1 MDVSASAHAGSRDE
15 VAPPLV
21 RAELARILASDLFVR
36 SDRLSAFLSFIV
48 SRTLDGQGESLKE
61 LTIALELYGKGPDFS
76 TAADPIVRVDA
87 RRLRDKLREYY
98 ATHPDAAIVIEVPKG
113 SYTPMFH
120 DVAAP
125 GTAPRLTTPAPAT
138 AGGRSRRSWLLA
150 AAALAVSA
158 AAFWGFAR
166 LRMEGNPDIVR
177 LLTVTSLPG
186 AEEDPSLSPDGNYV
200 VFSWNSSATQRE
212 DDIWLKAVDSDELI
226 PLTRTADA
234 IERFPRWS
242 PDGRS
247 VLFTRILGSQ
257 ISLFTVSRQSGRE
270 KLIVEGGANAAWAPD
285 GQSIVMVLRM
295 PGAPHGLVHYELGTG
310 ARLTLT
316 DPPAGVTDVH
326 PRVSP
331 DGLTVAFQR
340 SGAGRSAIHTV
351 PVKGGEPS
359 RISEWF
365 SGPTGGLEWTPDG
378 REILFPRPETSGR
391 RLVRMPIDRSGDAVP
406 VTAVPHGA
414 IAPSASAFLNGR
426 GYRLAV
432 VNGQPDIG
440 LRLIDFAAARRVAT
454 VAADSPFCDAT
465 RMDTPGRFSPD
476 GSQIAFASDR
486 GGSHQIWIANR
497 DGSDLRSVTT
507 FPDAI
512 VNPGSWS
519 PDSQWL
525 TFEATIRGATHIYR
539 VRVNGGPTERVTSGT
554 AMEID
559 PEWSRDGRWI
569 YFAANESGA
578 SAIWKVPAGGGEPRR
593 LTSDVGYEPRESSD
607 GRSVY
612 FIDRHRSFGLGP
624 PGALK
629 RVSTEGG
636 AAEVIDLAVM
646 PGAWEVT
653 DAGIVFLSSAGA
665 AGQLQ
670 ATPPPN
676 MVQMYDFAE
685 RKVRDLGELAFPVGP
700 YGTTRY
706 LTVSRDGRWAV
717 ATHIDRWDR
726 DIFVVDRFK

>member
-1 MDVSASAHAGSRDE
+1 MDVSASAHAGSRGE

-36 SDRLSAFLSFIV
+36 SERLSRFLSFIV

-98 ATHPDAAIVIEVPKG
+98 AAHPDAAIVIEVPKG
-113 SYTPMFH
+113 SYTPLFH
-120 DVAAP
+120 VVADVESTSGL
-125 GTAPRLTTPAPAT
+125 GTAAPAT
-138 AGGRSRRSWLLA
+138 ARRRSRRSWWA
-150 AAALAVSA
+150 AAGALAVSA
-158 AAFWGFAR
+158 AALWGVVRVRADR
-166 LRMEGNPDIVR
+166 SDAIR
-177 LLTVTSLPG
+177 LLTVTSMPG

-257 ISLFTVSRQSGRE
+257 VSLFTVSRQSGRE
-270 KLIVEGGANAAWAPD
+270 TLIVEGGANAAWVPD
-285 GQSIVMVLRM
+285 GQSIVMVARM
-295 PGAPHGLVHYELGTG
+295 PGAPHGLVRYELETG
-310 ARLTLT
+310 ARVVLT

-340 SGAGRSAIHTV
+340 GGAGRSAIFTV
-351 PVKGGEPS
+351 PVSGGEPS
-359 RISEWF
+359 IVSEWY
-365 SGPTGGLEWTPDG
+365 SGVTGGVEWTPDG
-378 REILFPRPETSGR
+378 REILFGRPETSGR
-391 RLVRMPIDRSGDAVP
+391 RLVRMPVDRSRRAVP

-414 IAPSASAFLNGR
+414 IGPSASGLLNGR
-426 GYRLAV
+426 RYRLAV
-432 VNGQPDIG
+432 ANGQPDIG
-440 LRLIDFAAARRVAT
+440 LRLIDFQAPRQHAT

-486 GGSHQIWIANR
+486 GGSPQIWVANR
-497 DGSDLRSVTT
+497 DGSNLRSVTD
-507 FPDAI
+507 FRDAT
-512 VNPGSWS
+512 VSLGSWS
-519 PDSQWL
+519 PNSQWL
-525 TFEATIRGATHIYR
+525 TFDATIGGATHVYR
-539 VRVNGGPTERVTSGT
+539 MRVTGGPIQRLTSGT
-554 AMEID
+554 ATEID

-569 YFAANESGA
+569 YFAANESGR
-578 SAIWKVPAGGGEPRR
+578 STIWKVPAGGGVALQ
-593 LTSDVGYEPRESSD
+593 LTSDVGYEPRESPD
-607 GRSVY
+607 GRSLY

-624 PGALK
+624 SAVLK
-629 RVSTEGG
+629 RVSIEGG

-653 DAGIVFLSSAGA
+653 DVGIVFLSSAGG

-670 ATPPPN
+670 AAPPPN
-676 MVQMYDFAE
+676 IVQVYDFAE
-685 RKVRDLGELAFPVGP
+685 RMTRDLGQLAFPVGP
-700 YGTTRY
+700 YGTLRY
-706 LTVSRDGRWAV
+706 FTASRDGRWAI

-726 DIFVVDRFK
+726 DIFVVDRFR